1 MFLEVISAMLIT
13 LPIFLPLIALLDINP
28 IHFAIIIIINMEI
41 AAVTPPIG
49 LNLFT
54 LSVIG
59 KVSVSEVFRGT
70 APFLV
75 LAFFMLA
82 LITYVPEIS
91 LFLLDRP

>member
-1 MFLEVISAMLIT
+1 M
-13 LPIFLPLIALLDINP
+13 
-28 IHFAIIIIINMEI
+28 
-41 AAVTPPIG
+41 TPPIG

-54 LSVIG
+54 LSAIG
-59 KVSVSEVFRGT
+59 MVSVGEVFCGT

-91 LFLLDRP
+91 LFLLD

>member
-1 MFLEVISAMLIT
+1 
-13 LPIFLPLIALLDINP
+13 
-28 IHFAIIIIINMEI
+28 MEI

-54 LSVIG
+54 LSAIG
-59 KVSVSEVFRGT
+59 KVSVGEVFRGT

-91 LFLLDRP
+91 LVLVD